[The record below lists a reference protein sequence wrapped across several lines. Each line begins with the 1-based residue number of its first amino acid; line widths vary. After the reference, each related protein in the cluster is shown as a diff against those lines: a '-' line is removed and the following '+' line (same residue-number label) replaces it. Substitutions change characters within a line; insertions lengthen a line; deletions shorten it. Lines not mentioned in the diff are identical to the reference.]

1 VKRKLA
7 VALLALSLATPA
19 FAVAPLAAIVI
30 SYVKQALKE
39 RLVAYAKDKAASLVG
54 EALSDVPGAGMLA
67 MVPGMAAYAP
77 RPAMSAGNSALL
89 EQAGFND
96 AKAAPLSD
104 AEWKEYEESMAMMM
118 KAAPEGAEMPDIG
131 EMRTAMADAP
141 PQFHGMLRAQLRQFQ
156 QMQQERAEMQ
166 QAYARMSEAER
177 REVVAE
183 LSKSFHE
190 LSADERPHAARA
202 LESGAL
208 GLPDDLAQRLLQV
221 LKA

>member
-1 VKRKLA
+1 MKRKLA

-30 SYVKQALKE
+30 NYAKQALKQ

-54 EALSDVPGAGMLA
+54 DALSDVPGAGMLA

-96 AKAAPLSD
+96 TQAAPLSD

-118 KAAPEGAEMPDIG
+118 KAAPEGAETPDIG
-131 EMRTAMADAP
+131 EMRAAMADAP

-156 QMQQERAEMQ
+156 QMKKERAEML

-177 REVVAE
+177 QEVVAE